1 MIKEHYL
8 KQLDG
13 LLQEVPPPIRHE
25 WLYDYELHFQMAAEH
40 GKDEEQAAAELGD
53 PRIVAKE
60 LLLGYRVHQANARQN
75 PVSVSK
81 AVFAAVS
88 LGFFN
93 LVFVLGP
100 YVALSAVL
108 LALWVCAAAL
118 AVAGGAAIVE
128 AIQPMGAFTMP
139 QALSACALLVGLALL
154 AMAGL
159 QRLTKAF
166 MAMTVRYL
174 NWNSRMIK
182 EK

>member
-8 KQLDG
+8 KQLDD
-13 LLQEVPPPIRHE
+13 LLHEVPPEIRRE
-25 WLYDYELHFQMAAEH
+25 WLYDYELHFQLAAEH
-40 GKDEEQAAAELGD
+40 GKSEEQAAAELGD
-53 PRIVAKE
+53 PRVVAKE
-60 LLLGYRVHQANARQN
+60 LMLGYRVHQANARQN

-93 LVFVLGP
+93 LIFVLGP
-100 YVALSAVL
+100 YLALSAVL

-118 AVAGGAAIVE
+118 AIAGGAAIIE

-139 QALSACALLVGLALL
+139 QALSICSLLVGLSLL
-154 AMAGL
+154 VMAGL
-159 QRLTKAF
+159 HRLTRGF
-166 MAMTVRYL
+166 MAMTVKYL